1 MRRHSPLWA
10 VLRAGSSLA
19 VMLVALLLITFLIS
33 SAAPI
38 DPVLKVVGD
47 RATPEAYAKAKTEL
61 GLDKPLHLQF
71 LAFAQKAL
79 VGDLGSSTS
88 TGRKVV
94 EDLKQYFPATL
105 ELATAGILI
114 GILFGVPLGVLAAH
128 HHNRWIDQLLRVVC
142 LIGYSV
148 PVFWLGLIGLLVF
161 YAKLGWVAGP
171 GRLDDAFLY
180 TLETWSNIVL
190 VDALRSGNLEA
201 ARNGAMH
208 LLLPATLLGYF
219 SLAYI
224 SRMTRAFF
232 LEELSKE
239 YVLTA
244 RIKGAS
250 ELRVLLV
257 HVLPNVLAPLVT
269 VIALS
274 YGVLLEG
281 AVLTETVFSWPGI
294 GLYITNALFSADLSA
309 VLGGTLLVGL
319 CFVLL
324 NSASD
329 LFGYLVDPRIR

>member
-1 MRRHSPLWA
+1 MRRHSPLLA

-19 VMLVALLLITFLIS
+19 LMLVALLLITFLIS

-180 TLETWSNIVL
+180 TLATWSNIVL
-190 VDALRSGNLEA
+190 VDALRSGNMEA

>member
-1 MRRHSPLWA
+1 
-10 VLRAGSSLA
+10 
-19 VMLVALLLITFLIS
+19 MLVALLLITFLIS

-47 RATPEAYAKAKTEL
+47 RATPEAYAKAKAEL

-71 LAFAQKAL
+71 LAFARKAL

-94 EDLKQYFPATL
+94 EDLRQYFPATL

-114 GILFGVPLGVLAAH
+114 GILFGVPMGVLAAH
-128 HHNRWIDQLLRVVC
+128 HHNRWVDQLLRVAC

-190 VDALRSGNLEA
+190 VDALRSGNMEA

-232 LEELSKE
+232 LEELGKE

-250 ELRVLLV
+250 EMRVLLV

-319 CFVLL
+319 CFVML
-324 NSASD
+324 NTASD

>member
-1 MRRHSPLWA
+1 M
-10 VLRAGSSLA
+10 LA
-19 VMLVALLLITFLIS
+19 VLLLITFLIGR
-33 SAAPI
+33 AAPI

-47 RATPEAYAKAKTEL
+47 RATPEAYAQARAEL
-61 GLDKPLHLQF
+61 GLDQPVALQF
-71 LAFAQKAL
+71 ADFARKAL
-79 VGDLGSSTS
+79 AGDLGSSTS

-105 ELATAGILI
+105 ELATMGILI
-114 GILFGVPLGVLAAH
+114 GILFGVPLGMLAAH
-128 HHNRWIDQLLRVVC
+128 HHNRWIDQVLRVLC

-171 GRLDDAFLY
+171 GRLDDVFLY
-180 TLETWSNIVL
+180 TLDNWSNLVL
-190 VDALRSGNLEA
+190 VDALRSGNFEA
-201 ARNGAMH
+201 ARNGVKH

-232 LEELSKE
+232 LEELGRE
-239 YVLTA
+239 YVMTA

-319 CFVLL
+319 CFVVL
-324 NSASD
+324 NTASD

>member
-10 VLRAGSSLA
+10 VLRSGSSLA
-19 VMLVALLLITFLIS
+19 LMLVALLLITFLIS

-71 LAFAQKAL
+71 LAFTQKAL

-114 GILFGVPLGVLAAH
+114 GILLGVPLGILAAH
-128 HHNRWIDQLLRVVC
+128 QHNRWVDQLLRVVC

-190 VDALRSGNLEA
+190 VDALRSGNMEA
-201 ARNGAMH
+201 VRNGVMH
-208 LLLPATLLGYF
+208 LLLPASLLGYF

-232 LEELSKE
+232 LEELGKE

-309 VLGGTLLVGL
+309 VLGGTLLVGF
-319 CFVLL
+319 CVVLL
-324 NSASD
+324 NTASD